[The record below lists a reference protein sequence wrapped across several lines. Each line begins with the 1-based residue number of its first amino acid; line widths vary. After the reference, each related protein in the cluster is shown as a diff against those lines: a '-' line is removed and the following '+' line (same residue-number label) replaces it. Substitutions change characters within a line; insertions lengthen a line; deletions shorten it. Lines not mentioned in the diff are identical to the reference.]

1 MCFQS
6 RILIHDGSTNLK
18 YAQFQLVV
26 SWHSLVC
33 LRTKH
38 MVCYKWKKIISKQ
51 LSKNKIIIVWPV
63 SGRQWCIVSW
73 HLCWNMYHIVR
84 NCIIAAL
91 TAGCIVMRRS
101 LFLKLSISVI
111 HFYATPEIVW
121 ILEKNQQ
128 WNFWK
133 MYVGVFS
140 LFESEKSIL
149 LLTNKG
155 LNYHSTLFDVEQC
168 WVITFNVQAS
178 SACTC

>member
-1 MCFQS
+1 ME
-6 RILIHDGSTNLK
+6 
-18 YAQFQLVV
+18 
-26 SWHSLVC
+26 
-33 LRTKH
+33 
-38 MVCYKWKKIISKQ
+38 KIISKQ

-73 HLCWNMYHIVR
+73 HLCWNMYHIAR

-101 LFLKLSISVI
+101 FFLKLSISVI